1 MTFKEFEERRGA
13 RRSGEGEAGETEVT
27 GNELRV
33 TGGEANECLDFVE
46 NLYMKKL

>member
-33 TGGEANECLDFVE
+33 TGGILLLTGLTEFTG
-46 NLYMKKL
+46 